1 LGAGLTLRIPSYAAW
16 LLALCLPAALAAA
29 PAGVATGSGAED
41 LHRSEA
47 GRFQLAV
54 EPRLEP
60 LAINVMH
67 GWLLTLRDASGAPV
81 EGAAISVVGG
91 MPEHD
96 HGLPTA
102 PEVTREL
109 GEGRYLLEGVKF
121 HMNGR
126 WELVFSIAAADVRDR
141 VIVDVEL

>member
-1 LGAGLTLRIPSYAAW
+1 MRIFSFAAW
-16 LLALCLPAALAAA
+16 LLALCLPTAMLAAA
-29 PAGVATGSGAED
+29 PSEVAAGSGAED

-47 GRFQLAV
+47 GHFQLAF

-96 HGLPTA
+96 HGLPSA
-102 PEVTREL
+102 PRVTREL
-109 GEGRYLLEGVKF
+109 GGGRYLLEGVKF

-126 WELVFSIAAADVRDR
+126 WELVFSVAAAGVTDR
-141 VIVDVEL
+141 IVVDVEL